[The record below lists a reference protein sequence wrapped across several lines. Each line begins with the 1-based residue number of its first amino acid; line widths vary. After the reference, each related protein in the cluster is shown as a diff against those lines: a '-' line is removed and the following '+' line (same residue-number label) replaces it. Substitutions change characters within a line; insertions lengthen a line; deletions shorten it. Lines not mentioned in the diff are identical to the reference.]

1 MDYSNLATEGI
12 NPNTLDIDLCCTDE
26 ILRRIHMEDCLVAPA
41 VGLELSNIALA
52 VDRIVEG
59 MSQGGRLIYVGA
71 GTSGRLGVLDAS
83 ECRPTFGV
91 DPGQVVGRIAGGDR
105 ALRYSVEGAAFGK
118 RHFGRYYGQR
128 NRALCAGGG
137 SQGERAGGLYRGPVQ
152 HPARGRN

>member
-91 DPGQVVGRIAGGDR
+91 DPGKVVGRIAGGDR
-105 ALRYSVEGAAFGK
+105 ALRTARS
-118 RHFGRYYGQR
+118 
-128 NRALCAGGG
+128 RAH
-137 SQGERAGGLYRGPVQ
+137 RRPT
-152 HPARGRN
+152 P